1 MKSIIHPID
10 PVYDNNSNILILGSF
25 PSVKSREQGFFYGH
39 PQNRFWR
46 VLAGVF
52 NTETPIT
59 IEDKKRF
66 LLENNVAVWDVIHSC
81 EIEGSA
87 DSSIKNAVPNDI
99 KNIIE
104 NSSIKAIFTNGKTA
118 DKLYKK
124 YIENSIGIEAIFLP
138 STSPANAAWSL
149 ERLTDYW
156 KKEIIKNN
164 PSVSKADSLL
174 AQTLPSVTA

>member
-1 MKSIIHPID
+1 MESIIHPIE
-10 PVYDNNSNILILGSF
+10 PVWDSNSKILILGSF

-52 NTETPIT
+52 GGEVPNC

-66 LLENNVAVWDVIHSC
+66 LIENNIALWDVIHSC
-81 EIEGSA
+81 EIEGSS

-99 KNIIE
+99 NGIINNSNIQMV
-104 NSSIKAIFTNGKTA
+104 FTNGKTA

-124 YIENSIGIEAIFLP
+124 YILPSTNIEAVCLP

-149 ERLTDYW
+149 DGLIEEWRR
-156 KKEIIKNN
+156 EII
-164 PSVSKADSLL
+164 VHRA
-174 AQTLPSVTA
+174 